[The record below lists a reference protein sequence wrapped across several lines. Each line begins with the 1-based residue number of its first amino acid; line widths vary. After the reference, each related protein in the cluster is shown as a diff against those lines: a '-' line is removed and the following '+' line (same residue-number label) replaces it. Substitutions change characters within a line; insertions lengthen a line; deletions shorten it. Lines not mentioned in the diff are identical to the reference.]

1 MTQYGFTWLDSS
13 VLQNAHDIMT
23 QCETNE
29 AMSTSYTNPNKAHE
43 ALWKF
48 KENQAT
54 TLQRLSS
61 LLCYLVLQLFSLLG
75 TQSLWFELDWTC
87 GHCVAGAVHLQ
98 TLLKTLK
105 LTPQDLSLVLLFL
118 ATKQR
123 LEGMWSC
130 HVPNLSSFSNQNAKR
145 LSNENCALTVHHQ
158 FNNLPET
165 SATRGIIEKQR
176 NEQ

>member
-1 MTQYGFTWLDSS
+1 MKRC
-13 VLQNAHDIMT
+13 LQ
-23 QCETNE
+23 
-29 AMSTSYTNPNKAHE
+29 STSYTNPNKANE

-54 TLQRLSS
+54 TPQRLSS

-75 TQSLWFELDWTC
+75 TQSLWIEFHC
-87 GHCVAGAVHLQ
+87 GHCFAGAVHLQ

-130 HVPNLSSFSNQNAKR
+130 RVPNLSSFSNQNAKG
-145 LSNENCALTVHHQ
+145 LSKENCALHIT
-158 FNNLPET
+158 NSTIYLRRLPPEV
-165 SATRGIIEKQR
+165 
-176 NEQ
+176 